1 MNAAAPSV
9 LRERHGATLVIR
21 LNKPELRNAFDL
33 EMRQG
38 IAEAVFEAREVDAEE
53 ARALG
58 IVYEVVPEDQLL
70 DEALAM
76 AARFHGAATQA
87 IGISKNILNRSFNL
101 DQDTLAELEAAAQAM
116 VMKTDY
122 HQDAVA
128 RFLNKQPRAFE
139 WPPKRGTPGGGR

>member
-1 MNAAAPSV
+1 
-9 LRERHGATLVIR
+9 
-21 LNKPELRNAFDL
+21 
-33 EMRQG
+33 
-38 IAEAVFEAREVDAEE
+38 
-53 ARALG
+53 
-58 IVYEVVPEDQLL
+58 VPEDQLL

-101 DQDTLAELEAAAQAM
+101 DQDTLSELEAAAQAM

-139 WPPKRGTPGGGR
+139 WPAKRKPGSGV